1 MRKVFLFLA
10 GLLLVAVMCGAMF
23 VAAAIYQTSN
33 KATVVPYFFQPA
45 NNPVER
51 PGVPVSPDDLGAN
64 ATDLENSQMYRRLI
78 SRYIT
83 QMFYVT
89 PDSTVEAR
97 YNALRHM
104 ALSNVLNTWQE
115 FIAPEIKEMAMN
127 KVLRTVHV
135 IDIVPEGDYH
145 KVEYELKTWNKPND
159 MNALP
164 EITYGTVYLKVYYKP
179 GIRQEMVRTGQTVTE
194 YLENGGDPAAVF
206 RFGIE
211 DMAIPQ

>member
-10 GLLLVAVMCGAMF
+10 GLLLVAVMCGSMF
-23 VAAAIYQTSN
+23 VAAGIYQTSN

-45 NNPVER
+45 NNPVGR
-51 PGVPVSPDDLGAN
+51 PGVPASPDDLGAN

-97 YNALRHM
+97 YNELRHM

-115 FIAPEIKEMAMN
+115 FIAPEIKEMAIN

-135 IDIVPEGDYH
+135 VDIVPEGDYH
-145 KVEYELKTWNKPND
+145 KVEYELKTWTRPND
-159 MNALP
+159 MSALP

-194 YLENGGDPAAVF
+194 YLEDGGDPAAVF